1 MSMQASTRIR
11 GRDKA
16 LWFAVILLLSATTAG
31 IIFGLNRFVHSAYVT
46 FGGPSR
52 SLRIMT
58 WNVGRI
64 YLRLDSRASDR
75 DLGYVAQVIREVN
88 PQVVALQEMRDA
100 KQLGRLLTLLGR
112 NWHGRVPK
120 DSYDRRAA
128 LLVRMKARYFELPT
142 SSGRTAQGAVLSLP
156 GGREIT
162 VASVHLDAFDPKR
175 RLQQAEEIVANA
187 LRLGRKEVFIAGDFN
202 LDVSSTR
209 DSADQGLYQFLT
221 RHFVDAGETAGATT
235 LGARRLDYVFHRSS
249 RVKVRGARVLRTR
262 RIDSLDHHPLVV
274 EYQLR

>member
-1 MSMQASTRIR
+1 MTAVVSALRRSGYR
-11 GRDKA
+11 A
-16 LWFAVILLLSATTAG
+16 LWFALLVLLSAATVG
-31 IIFGLNRFVHSAYVT
+31 IIYGLNRFVHSTYVT

-52 SLRIMT
+52 SLRIMS

-75 DLGYVAQVIREVN
+75 DLGFIAQVIREVN
-88 PQVVALQEMRDA
+88 PQVVALQEMRDT

-112 NWHGRVPK
+112 SWHGRVPK
-120 DSYDRRAA
+120 DAYDRRAA
-128 LLVRMKARYFELPT
+128 LLVRVTARYFELPT
-142 SSGRTAQGAVLSLP
+142 SSGRTAQGAVLKLP

-162 VASVHLDAFDPKR
+162 VASVHLDAFDPQR
-175 RLQQAEEIVANA
+175 RLQQAEEIVADA
-187 LRLGRKEVFIAGDFN
+187 LRLGREEVFLAGDFN

-221 RHFVDAGETAGATT
+221 RHFVDAGEIAGATT

-249 RVKVRGARVLRTR
+249 KVEVRGARVLRTR
-262 RIDSLDHHPLVV
+262 RIDSLDHHPLVL
-274 EYQLR
+274 EYELR